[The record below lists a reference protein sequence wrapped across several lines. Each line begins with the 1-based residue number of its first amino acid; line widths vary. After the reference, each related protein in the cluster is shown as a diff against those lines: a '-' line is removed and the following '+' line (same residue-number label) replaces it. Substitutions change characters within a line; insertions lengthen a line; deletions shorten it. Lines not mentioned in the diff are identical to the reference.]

1 MTWHHHIMVCHKQ
14 KDCINCRITLD
25 LMKTHMG
32 ILKEAIDLS
41 RESDHISYAL
51 ADINC
56 SLCVKLSNGLF
67 KFFTTNDDLNNL

>member
-1 MTWHHHIMVCHKQ
+1 
-14 KDCINCRITLD
+14 
-25 LMKTHMG
+25 MG

-67 KFFTTNDDLNNL
+67 KFFSTNDDLNNL